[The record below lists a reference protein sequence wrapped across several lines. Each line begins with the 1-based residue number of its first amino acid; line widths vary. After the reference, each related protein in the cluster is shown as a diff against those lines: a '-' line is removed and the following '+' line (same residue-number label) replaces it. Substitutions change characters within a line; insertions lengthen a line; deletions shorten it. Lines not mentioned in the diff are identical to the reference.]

1 MDKARRRSP
10 PKATYLELH
19 FFYSYLNDRSQYVEL
34 NGQKSESRT
43 IMSGVPQGTVLGP
56 LLFTIYL
63 DDMLQCMENRPE
75 AVADGFADDAMI
87 YSCGK
92 IVTETTEKLNSALTP
107 RPQL

>member
-1 MDKARRRSP
+1 
-10 PKATYLELH
+10 
-19 FFYSYLNDRSQYVEL
+19 
-34 NGQKSESRT
+34 
-43 IMSGVPQGTVLGP
+43 MSGVPQGTVLGP